1 MVETV
6 PFRIIEHILIYIYIY
21 IYILFGPFQAL
32 PTETWVVDVLQFRTL
47 EIYIYIYT
55 YLIILC
61 SDPCQDPDIAN
72 GANG

>member
-6 PFRIIEHILIYIYIY
+6 PFRIIEHILIY

-47 EIYIYIYT
+47 EIYIYT